1 MSRQSQGDPLPQD
14 LTSGRR
20 ALAVYVSGGLTF
32 VVDLWVPLDVDIS
45 IIYSVAIG
53 MCGWLRLRRH
63 LWFATALFISFVF
76 LDLVI
81 GRGPLHPH
89 NPWWLYLANRS
100 FVACGLLVLAS
111 MVHLSNRSMDDVER
125 YGALLAQ
132 QNQQLHDVRTG
143 LEQRVQERTRA
154 LEIASQQRQEAQAA
168 LYQAQ
173 KMEAV
178 GQLTGGVAHD
188 FNNLLTIIGGNAS
201 ILRECAPN
209 ERMSWRLDA
218 ILRAAER
225 GARLTRQLLAF
236 SRRQPLN
243 PELLDLSERIRDT
256 FEIMERSLRE
266 NVQVVLDIAND
277 LWPVEVDAA
286 EFELAIVNIGINA
299 RDAMPEGGVLSVTG
313 RNIAFAPGE
322 DQRHGLVGDYVAITL
337 SDTGVGVE
345 PGTLERVFEPFF
357 TTKEVGKGSG
367 LGLSQVYGFAQQ
379 SGGAAE
385 IRSEPGHG
393 AAVTLYLPRAKQAP
407 ARPAPATP
415 AAAGELTGK
424 ILYVEDNNAVAAV
437 TEDMLTALGLD
448 VVRLADASTALT
460 LLAKQSFDLLIS
472 DIVMPGMS
480 GIELAREVRRRFP
493 GLPVLLASGYSEGMP
508 DADQAGV
515 VILGKPYTT
524 AALAAAIAGCLSPR
538 RFGGS

>member
-1 MSRQSQGDPLPQD
+1 MPQD
-14 LTSGRR
+14 PTSGRR
-20 ALAVYVSGGLTF
+20 ALAVYVPGGITF
-32 VVDLWVPLDVDIS
+32 AVDLWVPLDVDIS
-45 IIYSVAIG
+45 ITYSVAIG
-53 MCGWLRLRRH
+53 MCGWLRLRHH
-63 LWFATALFISFVF
+63 LWFATALFVCFVF

-81 GRGPLHPH
+81 GSKALHAH
-89 NPWWLYLANRS
+89 DPWWLYLANRG
-100 FVACGLLVLAS
+100 FVVCALLVLAS
-111 MVHLSNRSMDDVER
+111 MVHLSNRNMDAVER

-132 QNQQLHDVRTG
+132 QNQQLHDIRTG
-143 LEQRVQERTRA
+143 LEQRVQDRTRA
-154 LEIASQQRQEAQAA
+154 LEIASQERQEAQAA

-201 ILRECAPN
+201 ILREGAAN

-236 SRRQPLN
+236 SRRQALN
-243 PELLDLSERIRDT
+243 PETLELRERMRDT
-256 FEIMERSLRE
+256 VEIMARSLRE
-266 NVQVVLDIAND
+266 NVHVVLDIPND
-277 LWPVEVDAA
+277 VWPVEVDPA
-286 EFELAIVNIGINA
+286 EFELAMLNIGINA
-299 RDAMPEGGVLSVTG
+299 RDAMPEGGVLSVAG

-337 SDTGVGVE
+337 SDTGVGIE

-385 IRSEPGHG
+385 IRSQPGEG
-393 AAVTLYLPRAKQAP
+393 TAVTLYLPRAKRPP
-407 ARPAPATP
+407 AGPAPAMK
-415 AAAGELTGK
+415 AAGGELTGR
-424 ILYVEDNNAVAAV
+424 ILYVEDNDAVAAV
-437 TEDMLTALGLD
+437 TQDMLAALGFE
-448 VVRLADASTALT
+448 VERVADASAALA
-460 LLAKQSFDLLIS
+460 LLGKQSFDLLIS

-493 GLPVLLASGYSEGMP
+493 GLPVLLASGYSEGIT
-508 DADQAGV
+508 DADQAGA
-515 VILGKPYTT
+515 VILAKPYS
-524 AALAAAIAGCLSPR
+524 AAELAAAVAGCLSPR
-538 RFGGS
+538 RPDGA